1 MPKVPTKAQIFEYLS
16 PAYHIRKMGEDIRA
30 AVHALRCG
38 SLLGKTVE
46 DLAQVIRGRLFA
58 CFFFAGPFAILGGV
72 AAYGLQYL
80 TKSPFVGLY
89 SGIILSQ
96 VFATLAF
103 QIFYWVATKEL
114 YGHVQGFKQKFC
126 TFERDVIPIQ
136 WKGLS
141 VLLTFSVIG
150 IPVKSAITWIISVT
164 WPSFAVVFP
173 IQIISS
179 AFDLAFQEC
188 NLVRIMGNSFVDHA
202 NKISTRYFA
211 ETTVLRP
218 IEQSH
223 EKPMAVHSESHETAS
238 VAA

>member
-1 MPKVPTKAQIFEYLS
+1 MPKVPTKAQVFEYLN
-16 PAYHIRKMGEDIRA
+16 PAYHIRKMGEDIRS

-38 SLLGKTVE
+38 SLLNKTAE
-46 DLAQVIRGRLFA
+46 DLAQAVRGRLFA

-72 AAYGLQYL
+72 AAYGLQFI

-89 SGIILSQ
+89 SGIVLSQ

-114 YGHVQGFKQKFC
+114 YGHIKGLRAKLRA
-126 TFERDVIPIQ
+126 FERDVIPIQ
-136 WKGLS
+136 WKGFS

-150 IPVKSAITWIISVT
+150 IPVKSAITWIITVT
-164 WPSFAVVFP
+164 WPSFAIVFP

-202 NKISTRYFA
+202 NKISKRYFDDP
-211 ETTVLRP
+211 TVVRP
-218 IEQSH
+218 VEQSH
-223 EKPMAVHSESHETAS
+223 AMPMAVHSESHETAS